1 MNMKVAIIKYN
12 AGNIRSVCCA
22 VERLGGDIVLTDRPD
37 EILGA
42 DKVIFPGVGHAAT
55 SMEYLKARGLDRLIA
70 DLKQPTLGI
79 CVGLQLMCR
88 HSEEGNADCIG
99 IFDVP
104 VEKFPNN
111 DPALKVPQMG
121 WNDITG
127 LRTPLFAGIDDGA
140 FVYYVHS
147 YRAALSPWTIA
158 ETDYGGKYSAAL
170 HRDNF
175 WATQFH
181 PEKSGSVGETILKN
195 FLNI

>member
-1 MNMKVAIIKYN
+1 MKVAIIKYN

-22 VERLGGDIVLTDRPD
+22 VGRLGGEYVLTDRPE

-104 VEKFPNN
+104 VEKFRDD
-111 DPALKVPQMG
+111 DPGLKVPQMG

-127 LRTPLFAGIDDGA
+127 LQTPLFAGIDEGA

-147 YRAALSPWTIA
+147 YRAALSPWTVA
-158 ETDYGGKYSAAL
+158 VTDYGGKYSAAL

-195 FLNI
+195 FLNL

>member
-1 MNMKVAIIKYN
+1 MKVAIIKYN

-22 VERLGGDIVLTDRPD
+22 VRRLGADIVLTDDPQ
-37 EILGA
+37 EILSA
-42 DKVIFPGVGHAAT
+42 DKVIFPGVGHAAA

-70 DLKQPTLGI
+70 ELRQPTLGI

-88 HSEEGNADCIG
+88 HSEEGDVDCIG

-104 VEKFPNN
+104 VEKFRTG
-111 DPALKVPQMG
+111 DTRLKVPHMG
-121 WNDITG
+121 WNDITA
-127 LRTPLFAGIDDGA
+127 LKTPLFDGVKDGA
-140 FVYYVHS
+140 YVYYVHS

-158 ETDYGGKYSAAL
+158 ETDYAGLYSAAL

-181 PEKSGSVGETILKN
+181 PEKSGGAGETILKN
-195 FLNI
+195 FLNL

>member
-1 MNMKVAIIKYN
+1 MKVAIVKYN

-22 VERLGGDIVLTDRPD
+22 VRRLGADIVLTDD
-37 EILGA
+37 AEEILGA

-55 SMEYLKARGLDRLIA
+55 SMEYLRARGLDSLIA
-70 DLKQPTLGI
+70 GLRQPVLGI

-88 HSEEGNADCIG
+88 HSEEGDADCIG

-104 VEKFPNN
+104 VTKFHPE
-111 DPALKVPQMG
+111 DPLLKVPQMG
-121 WNDITG
+121 WNDISD
-127 LRTPLFAGIDDGA
+127 LKSSLFDGVNDGV

-147 YRAALSPWTIA
+147 YRAALSPWTVA
-158 ETDYGGKYSAAL
+158 TTDYGGRYSAAL

-195 FLNI
+195 FLNL